1 MGLEGYREEVS
12 VLNLRGKF
20 EVRNA
25 GVPWR
30 CLWLGEVFLTSW
42 GKSVM
47 VLRFCHKQ
55 TPQRSLP
62 DLCALNEVF
71 LHKVAVVAEVCADF
85 GC

>member
-25 GVPWR
+25 DVPWR

-42 GKSVM
+42 CKSV
-47 VLRFCHKQ
+47 
-55 TPQRSLP
+55 
-62 DLCALNEVF
+62 LNLLVQECINLLVQECNG
-71 LHKVAVVAEVCADF
+71 A
-85 GC
+85 